1 MRGVSSRTLKMKLGL
16 LLKILVAVA
25 VLAAGVVYFVSSM
38 KPVATIAK
46 TKRHVA
52 VRSVPGTL
60 QVNAEREMD
69 VRSDLQ
75 GRVLKSN
82 LELGATVK
90 EGDVLMSLDLG
101 DLEIAIEKLEIEMEA
116 ASLILEQGSNRRF
129 GLITQKENLENVK
142 RRFEAGEASKS
153 EVEARERDITST
165 ELAIEAEINAKKVR
179 IAQLENE
186 LKSLTRTR
194 EKMLIRAPMDG
205 VITEVLAYR
214 GDLIS
219 GGQEVARLISLDRI
233 VKVKVSEENFSGIE
247 IGQIARVKFLG
258 YGDATFD
265 ATVSKTLPVADPVT
279 QRYTVH
285 LDVDIPTEK
294 LFPGLTGEATI
305 TLDERDQAL
314 IIPGTAIIGDR
325 VFVVEDG
332 LVSMR
337 QIEKGFGSMTN
348 VEILSGLEEGDQ
360 VIVEDLD
367 LFKVGDRVRTTE
379 MIF

>member
-1 MRGVSSRTLKMKLGL
+1 MKLGF
-16 LLKILVAVA
+16 LLKIVVLLA
-25 VLAAGVVYFVSSM
+25 VLAGGALYFVSSM
-38 KPVATIAK
+38 KPIATIAK

-60 QVNAEREMD
+60 QVVAERQMD
-69 VRSDLQ
+69 IRSDLQ
-75 GRVLKSN
+75 GRVLQSN
-82 LELGATVK
+82 LDLGAIVQ

-101 DLEIAIEKLEIEMEA
+101 DLEIAIEKLQIEREA
-116 ASLILEQGSNRRF
+116 ADLILEQGSNRQF
-129 GLITQKENLENVK
+129 SLITLQERLEDVE
-142 RRFEAGEASKS
+142 RRHAAGTASKS

-165 ELAIEAEINAKKVR
+165 ELAIEAELNAKKVR

-186 LKSLTRTR
+186 LKQLERKR
-194 EKMLIRAPMDG
+194 EKMMIRAPMDG
-205 VITEVLAYR
+205 VVTEVLAYR

-219 GGQEVARLISLDRI
+219 SGQEVARIISLDRL

-247 IGQIARVKFLG
+247 LGQIARVKFLG
-258 YGDATFD
+258 YSDETFE

-285 LDVDIPTEK
+285 LDVEIETAK

-332 LVSMR
+332 TVSIR
-337 QIEKGFGSMTN
+337 KIEKGFGSMTN
-348 VEILSGLEEGDQ
+348 VEILTGLEEGEQ

-367 LFKVGDRVRTTE
+367 LFKEGDRVRTTE
-379 MIF
+379 LVF

>member
-1 MRGVSSRTLKMKLGL
+1 MLKMKPSL
-16 LLKILVAVA
+16 LVKIFVVLAL
-25 VLAAGVVYFVSSM
+25 LAAGTVYFVSSM

-60 QVNAEREMD
+60 QVVAEREMS
-69 VRSDLQ
+69 VRSDLH
-75 GRVLKSN
+75 GRVIQSK
-82 LELGATVK
+82 LELGATVQ

-101 DLEIAIEKLEIEMEA
+101 DLEIQIEKLQIEMEA
-116 ASLILEQGSNRRF
+116 ANLILEQGSNRRF
-129 GLITQKENLENVK
+129 SLITQQERLEDVK
-142 RRFEAGEASKS
+142 RRHEAGDASKS
-153 EVEARERDITST
+153 EVEARERDIVST
-165 ELAIEAEINAKKVR
+165 ELAIEAEINAKEVR
-179 IAQLENE
+179 IAQLKNE
-186 LKSLTRTR
+186 LKLLERQR
-194 EKMLIRAPMDG
+194 EKMSIRAPMDG

-219 GGQEVARLISLDRI
+219 GGQEVARMISLDRI

-247 IGQIARVKFLG
+247 LGQIARVKFLG
-258 YGDATFD
+258 YGESTFS

-285 LDVDIPTEK
+285 LDVDIDREK

-337 QIEKGFGSMTN
+337 EIEKGFGSLTN

-367 LFKVGDRVRTTE
+367 LFKIGDRVRTTE

>member
-1 MRGVSSRTLKMKLGL
+1 MKLGF
-16 LLKILVAVA
+16 LLKMLLLVAVLVGGA
-25 VLAAGVVYFVSSM
+25 VYFVSSM

-60 QVNAEREMD
+60 QVVAEREMSI
-69 VRSDLQ
+69 RSDLQ
-75 GRVLKSN
+75 GRVLQSN

-90 EGDVLMSLDLG
+90 EGDVLMSLDLS
-101 DLEIAIEKLEIEMEA
+101 DLEIAIEKLQIEREA
-116 ASLILEQGSNRRF
+116 ADLILEQGSNRQF
-129 GLITQKENLENVK
+129 SLITLQERLEDVQ
-142 RRFEAGEASKS
+142 RRYEAGTASTS

-165 ELAIEAEINAKKVR
+165 ELAIEAELNAKKVR

-186 LKSLTRTR
+186 LKALERKS
-194 EKMLIRAPMDG
+194 EKMMIRAPMDG
-205 VITEVLAYR
+205 VVTEVLAYR

-219 GGQEVARLISLDRI
+219 GGQEVARMISIDRL

-247 IGQIARVKFLG
+247 LGQIARVKFLG
-258 YGDATFD
+258 YSDETFD
-265 ATVSKTLPVADPVT
+265 AKVSKTLPVADPVT

-285 LDVDIPTEK
+285 LDVDIETEK

-332 LVSMR
+332 AVTMR

-348 VEILSGLEEGDQ
+348 VEILSGLEEGEQ

-367 LFKVGDRVRTTE
+367 LFKIGDRVRTTE

>member
-1 MRGVSSRTLKMKLGL
+1 MKLGF
-16 LLKILVAVA
+16 LLKIIAVVA
-25 VLAAGVVYFVSSM
+25 VLAAGAVYFVSSM

-60 QVNAEREMD
+60 QVVAEREMD
-69 VRSDLQ
+69 IRGDLQ
-75 GRVLKSN
+75 GRVLDSN

-90 EGDVLMSLDLG
+90 EGDILMSLDLG
-101 DLEIAIEKLEIEMEA
+101 DIDIAIEKLGIEMEA
-116 ASLILEQGSNRRF
+116 ANLILEQGSSRQF
-129 GLITQKENLENVK
+129 SLITQQERLEDVK

-165 ELAIEAEINAKKVR
+165 EQAIEAELNSKEVR
-179 IAQLENE
+179 IAQLKNE
-186 LKSLTRTR
+186 LKLLERQR
-194 EKMLIRAPMDG
+194 EKMTIRAPMDG

-219 GGQEVARLISLDRI
+219 GGQEVARMISIDRI

-247 IGQIARVKFLG
+247 LGQIARVKFLG
-258 YGDATFD
+258 YGDSTFD

-305 TLDERDQAL
+305 TLDERDRAL

-337 QIEKGFGSMTN
+337 EIEKGYGSMTN
-348 VEILSGLEEGDQ
+348 VEILSGLDEGDQ

-367 LFKVGDRVRTTE
+367 LFKIGDQVRTTE
-379 MIF
+379 MVF

>member
-1 MRGVSSRTLKMKLGL
+1 MKPSL
-16 LLKILVAVA
+16 LVKIFVVLAL
-25 VLAAGVVYFVSSM
+25 LAAGTVYFVSSM

-60 QVNAEREMD
+60 QVVAEREMS
-69 VRSDLQ
+69 VRSDLH
-75 GRVLKSN
+75 GRVIQSK
-82 LELGATVK
+82 LELGATVQ

-101 DLEIAIEKLEIEMEA
+101 DLEIQIEKLQIEMEA
-116 ASLILEQGSNRRF
+116 ANLILEQGSNRRF
-129 GLITQKENLENVK
+129 SLITQQERLEDVK
-142 RRFEAGEASKS
+142 RRHEAGDASKS
-153 EVEARERDITST
+153 EVEARERDIVST
-165 ELAIEAEINAKKVR
+165 ELAIEAEINAKEVR
-179 IAQLENE
+179 IAQLKNE
-186 LKSLTRTR
+186 LKLLERQR
-194 EKMLIRAPMDG
+194 EKMSIRAPMDG

-219 GGQEVARLISLDRI
+219 GGQEVARMISLDRI

-247 IGQIARVKFLG
+247 LGQIARVKFLG
-258 YGDATFD
+258 YGESTFS

-285 LDVDIPTEK
+285 LDVDIDREK

-337 QIEKGFGSMTN
+337 EIEKGFGSLTN

-367 LFKVGDRVRTTE
+367 LFKIGDRVRTTE

>member
-1 MRGVSSRTLKMKLGL
+1 MKLGF
-16 LLKILVAVA
+16 LLKTLAVVA
-25 VLAAGVVYFVSSM
+25 VLVAGGVYFVSSM
-38 KPVATIAK
+38 KPVATVAK

-60 QVNAEREMD
+60 QVVAEREMS
-69 VRSDLQ
+69 VKSDLH
-75 GRVLKSN
+75 GRVLESN
-82 LELGATVK
+82 LELGATVR

-101 DLEIAIEKLEIEMEA
+101 DLEIQIEKLQIEREA
-116 ASLILEQGSNRRF
+116 ADLILEQGSSRRF
-129 GLITQKENLENVK
+129 SLITLQERLEDTK
-142 RRFEAGEASKS
+142 RRHEAGDASKS

-165 ELAIEAEINAKKVR
+165 ELAIEAELNSKKVR

-186 LKSLTRTR
+186 LKALERTR
-194 EKMLIRAPMDG
+194 DKMTIRAPMDG

-219 GGQEVARLISLDRI
+219 GGQQVARMISLDRI

-247 IGQIARVKFLG
+247 LGQIARVKFLG
-258 YGDATFD
+258 YGESTFS

-285 LDVDIPTEK
+285 LDVDIETEK

-305 TLDERDQAL
+305 TIDERDRAL

-348 VEILSGLEEGDQ
+348 VEILSGLKEGDQ